1 MYTKLWKYQQDHW
14 SELVDSG
21 LHCWEIGEIASRIG
35 QYMWTS
41 EARFLVEAYVLYEAI
56 LNRRYFEGS
65 KGFGKDLEVRFK
77 ELTLG
82 DGVFCPRIRGF
93 LQTWWLMGFS
103 EFEIFLFGLVVLY
116 FLIDLVLWGFR
127 I

>member
-1 MYTKLWKYQQDHW
+1 M
-14 SELVDSG
+14 
-21 LHCWEIGEIASRIG
+21 
-35 QYMWTS
+35 
-41 EARFLVEAYVLYEAI
+41 LYEAI

-82 DGVFCPRIRGF
+82 DGVFCPWIRGF
-93 LQTWWLMGFS
+93 LQTLWLMGFS
-103 EFEIFLFGLVVLY
+103 EFEIFLFGLVVMY
-116 FLIDLVLWGFR
+116 FWIDLVVWSFR